1 MRYLLIVS
9 LALIPSLFAGSA
21 SAEDIVFENVTVL
34 TMGERGILPGAT
46 VVVAGDRF
54 LAVGEVGPDQISPE
68 ATIIDGSGK
77 FLIPGLAEMHGHLP
91 SAGAGRQ
98 AQIDTLFLYVARGVT
113 VVRGMLGHPV
123 QFELRDA
130 IKAGRIVGPNLYL
143 AAPSLNGN
151 TVGSPE
157 QARRLVRR
165 YHAEGWDLQKI
176 HPGLTLDEYDAIFDV
191 ANALGFPVGGHV
203 PADVPLAHAIARGQ
217 VSIDHLDGF
226 LRTLG
231 GLERELSAADL
242 QKAVDLVGQ
251 SGVWLVPTEA
261 LFELFGLAPGYAD
274 LKDREE
280 LKYVNARTLQS
291 WRNRLGQFNRNLV
304 AVENRRKVL
313 KALSDGGAR
322 IVMGSDAPQLFSVPG
337 FSILRE
343 IAAMQAAGLSAEA
356 ILVSGTRA
364 PGIYFADKDRFGT
377 IAPGARA
384 DAVLLDAN
392 PLDDIMN
399 VGKQSGVMV
408 QGRWYS
414 KAFIDGRLEDLAK
427 RMAATK

>member
-1 MRYLLIVS
+1 MRHLLIVS

-21 SAEDIVFENVTVL
+21 RAEDIVFENVTVL
-34 TMGERGILPGAT
+34 TMGQRGILPGAT

-54 LAVGEVGPDQISPE
+54 LAVGEVGLDQISA
-68 ATIIDGSGK
+68 ATRRIDGSGK
-77 FLIPGLAEMHGHLP
+77 YLIPGLAEMHGHLP
-91 SAGAGRQ
+91 SARVGRQ
-98 AQIDTLFLYVARGVT
+98 AQLDTLFLYVARGVT
-113 VVRGMLGHPV
+113 VVRGMLGHPL
-123 QFELRDA
+123 QFELRDQ
-130 IKAGRIVGPNLYL
+130 IKAGRIIGPNLYL

-151 TVGSPE
+151 TVDSPE

-203 PADVPLAHAIARGQ
+203 PAEVPLAHAIARGQ

-231 GLERELSAADL
+231 GLEKELSAADL
-242 QKAVDLVGQ
+242 QRAVDLVGQ

-261 LFELFGLAPGYAD
+261 LFELFGLAPSYQD
-274 LKDREE
+274 LKHREE
-280 LKYVNARTLQS
+280 LKYVDPRTLEN
-291 WRNRLGQFNRNLV
+291 WRRRLGNYSRNLV

-313 KALSDGGAR
+313 KALSDAGAR
-322 IVMGSDAPQLFSVPG
+322 IVLGSDAPQLFSVPG

-343 IAAMQAAGLSAEA
+343 IEAMKVAGMSAEA
-356 ILVSGTRA
+356 ILISGTRA
-364 PGIYFADKDRFGT
+364 AGIYFADKDRFG
-377 IAPGARA
+377 IIEAGARA
-384 DAVLLDAN
+384 DAVLLEAN

-399 VGKQSGVMV
+399 LAKQAGVMV

-427 RMAATK
+427 RMAAQR

>member
-21 SAEDIVFENVTVL
+21 SAEDIVFGNVTVL

-77 FLIPGLAEMHGHLP
+77 YLIPGLAEMHGHLP

-123 QFELRDA
+123 QFEMRDA

-261 LFELFGLAPGYAD
+261 LFELFGLAPSYAD

-313 KALSDGGAR
+313 KALSDAGAR

-343 IAAMQAAGLSAEA
+343 IEAMQTAGLSAEA
-356 ILVSGTRA
+356 ILISGTRA
-364 PGIYFADKDRFGT
+364 PGIYFADKDRFGI
-377 IAPGARA
+377 IAAGARA
-384 DAVLLDAN
+384 DAILLDAN
-392 PLDDIMN
+392 PLEDIMN

-414 KAFIDGRLEDLAK
+414 KAFIDARLEDLAK

>member
-9 LALIPSLFAGSA
+9 LALISSLFAGSA

-34 TMGERGILPGAT
+34 TMSERGILPDAT

-54 LAVGEVGPDQISPE
+54 IAVGEVGPDQISPD
-68 ATIIDGSGK
+68 ARLIDGRGK
-77 FLIPGLAEMHGHLP
+77 YLIPGLAEMHGHLP
-91 SAGAGRQ
+91 SARASRQ
-98 AQIDTLFLYVARGVT
+98 ARLDVLFLYVARGVT
-113 VVRGMLGHPV
+113 VVRGMLGHPL
-123 QFELRDA
+123 QFELRDQ
-130 IKAGRIVGPNLYL
+130 INSGRIIGPNLYL

-151 TVGSPE
+151 TVDSPE

-165 YHAEGWDLQKI
+165 YQAEGWDLQKI
-176 HPGLTLDEYDAIFDV
+176 HPGLTLGEYDAIFDV

-261 LFELFGLAPGYAD
+261 LFELFGLAPSYAD

-280 LKYVNARTLQS
+280 LKYVDPRTLQS
-291 WRNRLGQFNRNLV
+291 WRNRLGRFDRNLV
-304 AVENRRKVL
+304 AVDNRRQLL
-313 KALSDGGAR
+313 KALSDAGAN
-322 IVMGSDAPQLFSVPG
+322 IAMGSDAPQLFSVPG

-343 IAAMQAAGLSAEA
+343 IEAMMVAGMSAEQ
-356 ILVSGTRA
+356 ILISGTVN
-364 PGIYFADKDRFGT
+364 PGIYFADKDTFGT
-377 IAPGARA
+377 IAPGMRA

-392 PLDDIMN
+392 PLEEIMN
-399 VGKQSGVMV
+399 VGKQAGVMV

-414 KAFIDGRLEDLAK
+414 KAFIDARLEDLAK
-427 RMAATK
+427 RMAARK